1 MKKIRPYKIKLFILF
16 MIVSIIIG
24 LKIPRQIVY
33 GAQKVYNKWM
43 ILTMILDKIERHY
56 IDDTNS
62 DELLINAINGMLSG
76 LDPYSVYLTP
86 EEYKNRQSKY
96 LGFIGLGLKV
106 KHLNDNYVIVSV
118 IDKSPA
124 FIAGLL
130 VGDIILEIDGKK
142 IKNLKIDQVEALLQG
157 PENTKV
163 NILVSRTGLSEPQNF
178 TMTRRYINI
187 KSIPCAF
194 MIDNTTGYIK
204 VTHFVESTP
213 GELDEAFKLL
223 QRKGM
228 NKLLLDLRENGGGA
242 FKSGVDVADR
252 FLSGG
257 KLIVFTRG
265 KNSQATVKYVATSG
279 FTLPEMPLIVLVNGG
294 TASVAEIVAGAIQ
307 DWDRGLLLGSST
319 YGKAL
324 VQTEFPFQDGSAL
337 LLTTAIYY
345 TPLGRMIQ
353 RDLDTVV
360 DKPGKETTQT
370 SSKTG
375 KWNEF
380 KTPGG
385 RIVYEGNGLRPDIFL
400 TENKNIIS
408 QFVYKLYARN
418 LFFSFVEKY
427 IKEHPDLNGAA
438 EEYFSDFF
446 ITDTILNEFL
456 AFVKNSGFGFSE
468 NDVNKN
474 KPSLKRA
481 LKQEIAFILWG
492 IDGAIH
498 VAAQEDPQ
506 IKESIDYFDKAKSL
520 L

>member
-1 MKKIRPYKIKLFILF
+1 MKKIRSYKIKLFIVF
-16 MIVSIIIG
+16 IIVSIIIG
-24 LKIPRQIVY
+24 LKIPQHIVY

-86 EEYKNRQSKY
+86 EEYKNRESKY

-106 KHLNDNYVIVSV
+106 KYLNDNYVIVSV

-124 FIAGLL
+124 FIAGLY
-130 VGDIILEIDGKK
+130 VSDIILEIDGKK

-163 NILVSRTGLSEPQNF
+163 NILVSRAGQPNPQSF
-178 TMTRRYINI
+178 TVNRRYINI

-204 VTHFVESTP
+204 ITHFVESTP
-213 GELDEAFKLL
+213 HELDEAFKLL
-223 QRKGM
+223 QTKGM
-228 NKLLLDLRENGGGA
+228 NKLLLDLRENSGGA

-252 FLSGG
+252 FISGG

-265 KNSQATVKYVATSG
+265 KNSQAAVKYVATSG
-279 FTLPEMPLIVLVNGG
+279 FTLPEMPLIILVNGG
-294 TASVAEIVAGAIQ
+294 TASVAEIVAAAIQ
-307 DWDRGLLLGSST
+307 DWDRGLLLGSTT

-360 DKPGKETTQT
+360 DKPGKETTKAL
-370 SSKTG
+370 SKTG
-375 KWNEF
+375 KWTEF

-385 RIVYEGNGLRPDIFL
+385 RIVYEGNGLRPDFFL

-418 LFFSFVEKY
+418 LFFSFAEKY
-427 IKEHPDLNGAA
+427 IKEHPDVEAA
-438 EEYFSDFF
+438 EDYFSDFF
-446 ITDTILNEFL
+446 ITDAILNEFL
-456 AFVKNSGFGFSE
+456 AFVKKSGFGFSE
-468 NDVNKN
+468 GDVNKN
-474 KPSLKRA
+474 KLSLKRA

-506 IKESIDYFDKAKSL
+506 IKECIVYFDKAKSL